1 MPAIA
6 NKKRKYTRPATP
18 RQSQILTYVRDY
30 TREHGYCP
38 TLQEIGDHLGIS
50 KVTVF
55 EHLSVLEDRGLV
67 HRDRHKARSLEL
79 AEHLE
84 LPDERPS
91 MLPLVGRIAAG
102 KPIDAIENPETVDL
116 EKMFTGKTKAFV
128 LEVQGDS
135 MIDDHI
141 RDGDFVVCEKRRN
154 VKDGDT
160 VVALLDNGEATLKRL
175 YRDRGG
181 VRLQAANPNYK
192 PIITDKVNVQGV
204 VVGVIRK
211 Y

>member
-1 MPAIA
+1 M
-6 NKKRKYTRPATP
+6 KKRKYTRPATP
-18 RQSQILTYVRDY
+18 RQSQILTYIRDY
-30 TREHGYCP
+30 TRENGYRP

-55 EHLSVLEDRGLV
+55 EHLSVLEERGLV
-67 HRDRHKARSLEL
+67 QRDRHKARSLEL
-79 AEHLE
+79 ADHLE
-84 LPDERPS
+84 LPDERPT
-91 MLPLVGRIAAG
+91 MLPMVGRIAAG

-116 EKMFTGKTKAFV
+116 EKMFAKGKTFA

-141 RDGDFVVCEKRRN
+141 RDGDFVVCEKRRS
-154 VKDGDT
+154 VRDGDT
-160 VVALLDNGEATLKRL
+160 VVALLDNGEATLKRF
-175 YRDRGG
+175 YRDKNG
-181 VRLQAANPNYK
+181 VRLQPANSAYK

-204 VVGVIRK
+204 VVGVVRK